1 MHILRQQ
8 QDNQLRDRASEGE
21 KEKREEKKK
30 KRSALAKLPG
40 TSSAPTFTAS
50 INRQAGRPRDRVTD

>member
-30 KRSALAKLPG
+30 KDQRSPNFPVLHQPQHLQH
-40 TSSAPTFTAS
+40 
-50 INRQAGRPRDRVTD
+50 R